1 MDAKMPKL
9 PAYVFRRPNGSYRY
23 KRNVPKKLR
32 EVVGKATLYR
42 QLGESYAEAMRKL
55 PKVHAEIEA
64 LFQIEQHTP
73 MSERALAVIRGA
85 LGDEVADMVVAGHIA
100 EYSPEDYALNEL
112 ARAIEGKVPEDV
124 VQQVY
129 KGQLTEEPMTLTKA
143 LEEYTRYKSGEGVS
157 DKDVSKRITKLRKDL
172 RDAIGARKLK
182 HVPLADITRVDANA
196 FRDHL
201 LERMLPNSVVRNVAV
216 VKAAVNYVLSEHSLN
231 IPNVFNG
238 LKIKG
243 AGASKDDR
251 HPLTE
256 ADIAVAEPCFMGD
269 PIAWALFAT
278 LVDTGARV
286 SEVAGL
292 IVQDVDL
299 QGRSLRISP
308 NTVRGLKTKG
318 SDRVI
323 PLSPRA
329 LELLQGFRQDKEDT
343 DPLFSRYARK
353 RGNDACSAMLM
364 KRLRTVITDK
374 KLTIHSLRHRMKD
387 KLRNTG
393 CPEDVSLAILGH
405 STNTVAANY
414 GSGYALEVMREHME
428 KVWQ

>member
-1 MDAKMPKL
+1 MPKL

-32 EVVGKATLYR
+32 EVVGKGTLYR
-42 QLGESYAEAMRKL
+42 QLGESYAEAMRRL

-85 LGDEVADMVVAGHIA
+85 LGEEVADMVVAGHIV
-100 EYSPEDYALNEL
+100 EYSQEDYALNEL
-112 ARAIEGKVPEDV
+112 AKTIKGKLPMEV
-124 VQQVY
+124 VRQVY
-129 KGQLTEEPMTLTKA
+129 NGQLVAEPMTLTKA
-143 LEEYTRYKSGEGVS
+143 LQEYTCYKSNEGVS
-157 DKDVSKRITKLRKDL
+157 DKDVAKRIAKLRKDL
-172 RDAIGARKLK
+172 SDAIGEHKLK
-182 HVPLADITRVDANA
+182 HVPLADITRADANA

-201 LERMLPNSVVRNVAV
+201 LERMQPNSVLRNVAV

-231 IPNVFNG
+231 LPNVFNG

-256 ADIAVAEPCFMGD
+256 ADIAVAEPRFMGD

-286 SEVAGL
+286 AEVAGL
-292 IVQDVDL
+292 LVQDVDL

-308 NTVRGLKTKG
+308 NTIRGLKTKG

-343 DPLFSRYARK
+343 EPLFTKYARV

-405 STNTVAANY
+405 SSNTVAANY
-414 GSGYALEVMREHME
+414 GSGYALEVMREHLE
-428 KVWQ
+428 KVWR

>member
-1 MDAKMPKL
+1 MPKL

-42 QLGESYAEAMRKL
+42 QLGESYAEAMRRL

-85 LGDEVADMVVAGHIA
+85 LGEEVADMVVAGHIV
-100 EYSPEDYALNEL
+100 EYSQEDYALNEL
-112 ARAIEGKVPEDV
+112 AKTIKGKLPMEV
-124 VQQVY
+124 VRQVY
-129 KGQLTEEPMTLTKA
+129 TGQLVAEPMTLTKA
-143 LEEYTRYKSGEGVS
+143 LEEYTRYKSDEGVS
-157 DKDVSKRITKLRKDL
+157 DKDVAKRIAKLRKDL
-172 RDAIGARKLK
+172 SDAIGEHKLK
-182 HVPLADITRVDANA
+182 HLPLADITRADANA

-201 LERMLPNSVVRNVAV
+201 LERMQPNSVLRNVAV

-231 IPNVFNG
+231 LPNVFNG

-256 ADIAVAEPCFMGD
+256 ADIAVAEPRFMGD
-269 PIAWALFAT
+269 PIGWALFAT

-286 SEVAGL
+286 AEVAGL
-292 IVQDVDL
+292 LVQDVDL

-308 NTVRGLKTKG
+308 NTIRGLKTKG
-318 SDRVI
+318 SNRVI

-329 LELLQGFRQDKEDT
+329 LELLQGFRQGKEDT
-343 DPLFSRYARK
+343 EPLFTKYARV

-405 STNTVAANY
+405 SSNTVAANY

-428 KVWQ
+428 KVWN